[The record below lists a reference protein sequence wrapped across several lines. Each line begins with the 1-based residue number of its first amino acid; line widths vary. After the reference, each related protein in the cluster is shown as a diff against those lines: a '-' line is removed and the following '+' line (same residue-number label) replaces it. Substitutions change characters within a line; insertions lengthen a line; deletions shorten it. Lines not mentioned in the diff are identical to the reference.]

1 MNYFLSGIY
10 MKVTFQNDLA
20 DQKFTFRMTVF
31 VSWTFPSIVISES
44 KNQAEEMKRDLN
56 EEGWASLHRQLL
68 QNLQQRSR
76 ERKALCAA

>member
-1 MNYFLSGIY
+1 

-31 VSWTFPSIVISES
+31 VNWTFPLIVIRES
-44 KNQAEEMKRDLN
+44 KNQAEGMKRDLN